1 MGRPWGLQNHPQT
14 TFPEQRGMSTWGGG
28 RRRGSQTLN
37 PKPANDLN
45 KLGEYQYIKAYIA
58 SLLIICKIE
67 SLTDRVHTHI
77 TCALCFYQIN
87 IIINGHLQ
95 PILMKWG
102 H

>member
-1 MGRPWGLQNHPQT
+1 MDILRN
-14 TFPEQRGMSTWGGG
+14 
-28 RRRGSQTLN
+28 QTLTN

-45 KLGEYQYIKAYIA
+45 KLGEYQYIKTYIA
-58 SLLIICKIE
+58 SLLIFCKIE
-67 SLTDRVHTHI
+67 SLTDRDHMHI

-87 IIINGHLQ
+87 IIIHGHVQ